1 MKQYLLKVE
10 DDLWKKLKLKTTKND
25 ITIKDKLI
33 DLIESY
39 TSQYYK
45 WVYYF
50 WKEKRALQKAL
61 DSSITMK
68 GKVC

>member
-33 DLIESY
+33 DLIENY
-39 TSQYYK
+39 TS
-45 WVYYF
+45 
-50 WKEKRALQKAL
+50 
-61 DSSITMK
+61 
-68 GKVC
+68 